1 MCLRAEILKGREMN
15 ILQAVAKETPSFSLV
30 FISFLTL
37 YVVLNAFPSLLSS
50 VDDRAP
56 AV

>member
-37 YVVLNAFPSLLSS
+37 YVVLNAFPSPLSS